1 MFEIKIL
8 DIRSLVHGGK
18 NELSHLKK
26 IKTHTKLITLDG
38 ILALSVSV
46 IVLVTS
52 GSSPEHHG
60 GPDRETL
67 CAGGKSV
74 PAEESVAVPETLFHE
89 PAQLG
94 GRGWVQHHLHP
105 FQVLERHIR
114 ALVGKSDLG
123 QE

>member
-18 NELSHLKK
+18 NELSYLKK

-52 GSSPEHHG
+52 
-60 GPDRETL
+60 
-67 CAGGKSV
+67 
-74 PAEESVAVPETLFHE
+74 
-89 PAQLG
+89 
-94 GRGWVQHHLHP
+94 
-105 FQVLERHIR
+105 
-114 ALVGKSDLG
+114 
-123 QE
+123 